1 MRMSLRKLNFS
12 RGAVLL
18 VALLCAAS
26 ATAQQPAETGRT
38 HQVKRGDT
46 LWDLARTYL
55 SDPFLWPEIYRLNTA
70 VVEDPHWI
78 YPGEVLR
85 IPGGPTVVARENE
98 PAVQPSE
105 AVTGERRL
113 GSTIFAKQ
121 IVRRGTASQRGQL
134 VIQEAR
140 TAVRPGEYYAAP
152 WVDRHNGPVGRGELV
167 GPADLPGISQA
178 SQRVRL
184 QNEDRVYVT
193 LPRGVTAARGDRFL
207 LARLGAELGRDAQL
221 VLPTGIV
228 EVERSVADEATTARI
243 VNQFEAVK
251 VGDIVIPLERFAMA
265 LDARPAAVT
274 LGPTAKVL
282 WVPEI
287 SVLPTVQRYL
297 VLDAT
302 LKDGVKMGDQ
312 FTLYRPRLRTP
323 EGVTLPDERVALV
336 QVVRV
341 SERGATGI
349 IVDQVQPPIKMG
361 LPARMTARMP

>member
-1 MRMSLRKLNFS
+1 MRTSLRKLNFS
-12 RGAVLL
+12 RGAALF
-18 VALLCAAS
+18 VALLCASS
-26 ATAQQPAETGRT
+26 AMAQQPAETGRT

-55 SDPFLWPEIYRLNTA
+55 NDPFLWPEIYRLNTA

-85 IPGGPTVVARENE
+85 IPGGPTTVVRENE
-98 PAVQPSE
+98 PTAAPSGAVS
-105 AVTGERRL
+105 GERRP

-121 IVRRGTASQRGQL
+121 VVRQGTASQRGQL
-134 VIQEAR
+134 VVQEAR

-152 WVDRHNGPVGRGELV
+152 WVERFGGPVEHGQLV
-167 GPADLPGISQA
+167 SPADLPGISQA
-178 SQRVRL
+178 SERVRM

-193 LPRGVTAARGDRFL
+193 LPRGTTAARGDRFL
-207 LARLGAELGRDAQL
+207 LLRLGAELSSNAQL
-221 VLPTGIV
+221 VVPTGII
-228 EVERSVADEATTARI
+228 EVERSGTDEATTARI
-243 VNQFEAVK
+243 VNQYEAIK
-251 VGDIVIPLERFAMA
+251 VGDLVVALERFSMA
-265 LDARPAAVT
+265 LDSRPSSVR
-274 LGPTAKVL
+274 LGPTAKIV

-302 LKDGVKMGDQ
+302 QKDGVKMGDQ
-312 FTLYRPRLRTP
+312 FTVYRPRVRTP
-323 EGVTLPDERVALV
+323 EGIALPDERIALA

-341 SERGATGI
+341 TERGSTVI

-361 LPARMTARMP
+361 FPARMTARMP